1 MRSEEM
7 IKLLPS
13 GLREVLQKMNL
24 DVAGLQEIR
33 LRAEQPA
40 VIRSQGKEYVS
51 QTVIHRRQLE
61 ETLAYLG
68 NYSLYAYEE
77 EIRRGYLS
85 LPGGHRVG
93 IAGRVVVE
101 DGNIRTITAISSLNL
116 RFAHQILGCADE
128 VVPFLWQDGTLQS
141 TLIVSPPGKGKT
153 TMLRDCIRQISN
165 GTLIH
170 PGMTVGLVDERSE
183 IAGCSGGIPGNDVGI
198 RTDVLDC
205 CSKAEGMVM
214 LLRSMA
220 PQVIAVDEIGNYE
233 DIRAIEMTL
242 NSGCKLLA
250 TVHGSSIDEIR
261 KKPLL
266 ERLMKERVFERYI
279 ILQKETAGKIGKVR
293 EIYDERGTC
302 LYQRQRS
309 VC

>member
-13 GLREVLQKMNL
+13 GLRDVLQKMNL

-40 VIRSQGKEYVS
+40 VILSHGKEYVS

-101 DGNIRTITAISSLNL
+101 DGNIRTITATSSLNL

-128 VVPFLWQDGTLQS
+128 VIPFLWRDGALQS
-141 TLIVSPPGKGKT
+141 TLIVSPPGFGKT
-153 TMLRDCIRQISN
+153 TLLRDLIRQLSDGN
-165 GTLIH
+165 AYG
-170 PGMTVGLVDERSE
+170 PGLRVGVVDERSE
-183 IAGCSGGIPGNDVGI
+183 LAGSYRGRPQNDLGM
-198 RTDVLDC
+198 RTDVLDAC
-205 CSKAEGMVM
+205 PKALGMLL
-214 LLRSMA
+214 LLRSMS
-220 PQVIAVDEIGNYE
+220 PQVIAVDELGE
-233 DIRAIEMTL
+233 EQDLRVLHMAA
-242 NSGCKLLA
+242 SGGCSLLA
-250 TVHGSSIDEIR
+250 TVHGAGEADAARRLGGEYMREMFARIVILKGRGRMECR
-261 KKPLL
+261 CL
-266 ERLMKERVFERYI
+266 E
-279 ILQKETAGKIGKVR
+279 GG
-293 EIYDERGTC
+293 
-302 LYQRQRS
+302 
-309 VC
+309 

>member
-40 VIRSQGKEYVS
+40 VILSHGKEYVS

-93 IAGRVVVE
+93 IAGRVVE
-101 DGNIRTITAISSLNL
+101 IS
-116 RFAHQILGCADE
+116 
-128 VVPFLWQDGTLQS
+128 V
-141 TLIVSPPGKGKT
+141 
-153 TMLRDCIRQISN
+153 
-165 GTLIH
+165 
-170 PGMTVGLVDERSE
+170 RS
-183 IAGCSGGIPGNDVGI
+183 
-198 RTDVLDC
+198 RRY
-205 CSKAEGMVM
+205 
-214 LLRSMA
+214 LL
-220 PQVIAVDEIGNYE
+220 
-233 DIRAIEMTL
+233 
-242 NSGCKLLA
+242 
-250 TVHGSSIDEIR
+250 
-261 KKPLL
+261 
-266 ERLMKERVFERYI
+266 
-279 ILQKETAGKIGKVR
+279 
-293 EIYDERGTC
+293 
-302 LYQRQRS
+302 
-309 VC
+309 